1 MNTYRRLFTVSAI
14 SFAVIALVACSKTT
28 EKYDANGVFET
39 TEVVVSSEAS
49 GRILQF
55 DLQEGSTLNAFQ
67 VVGHIDS
74 TQLLLKKKQLEASL
88 KGLRNRR
95 PDLSKQVAA
104 LEQQLATAR
113 KERKRVQ
120 NLVNAEASTTKQ
132 LDDVDAQIAV
142 LEKQLTASR
151 STLETTL
158 GGLSGDEEALTL
170 QIDQLDDQ
178 LAKCHLSSPISG
190 TILAKYAQAGELT
203 TAGKPLFKVGDL
215 QEMILRAYI
224 TSDQLS
230 QVKLGQQVTVHV
242 DRGKKTATYKGT
254 ITWISS
260 TSEFTPKTIQTRD
273 ERANLVYAIKVAV
286 KNDGFLKIGMYGGI
300 TQEKHVSH

>member
-1 MNTYRRLFTVSAI
+1 MNTYRRFFTVSAI
-14 SFAVIALVACSKTT
+14 TCAVITLVACSKTT
-28 EKYDANGVFET
+28 ENYDANGVFET
-39 TEVVVSSEAS
+39 TEVVVSSETS
-49 GRILQF
+49 GRILQL
-55 DLQEGSTLNAFQ
+55 DLEEGSTINANQ
-67 VVGHIDS
+67 VVGQIDS

-95 PDLSKQVAA
+95 PDLGKQVAA
-104 LEQQLATAR
+104 LEQQLVTAR

-120 NLVNAEASTTKQ
+120 NLVNAEAATSKQ

-158 GGLSGDEEALTL
+158 DGLSGDEEALTL
-170 QIDQLDDQ
+170 QIEQLNDQLT
-178 LAKCHLSSPISG
+178 KCHISSPIQG

-203 TAGKPLFKVGDL
+203 AAGKPLFKVGNL

-224 TSDQLS
+224 TSDQLT
-230 QVKLGQQVTVHV
+230 QVKLGQQVKVHV

-286 KNDGFLKIGMYGGI
+286 RNDGFLKIGMYGGV
-300 TQEKHVSH
+300 TR

>member
-1 MNTYRRLFTVSAI
+1 MYTNRHPLTVTVLI
-14 SFAVIALVACSKTT
+14 YVLLTLVACSKSTVN
-28 EKYDANGVFET
+28 YDANGVFET
-39 TEVVVSSEAS
+39 TEVVVSSETS
-49 GRILQF
+49 GRILQL
-55 DLQEGSTLNAFQ
+55 DLEEGTTLNAFQ

-88 KGLRNRR
+88 KGLQNRR

-142 LEKQLTASR
+142 LEKQLSASR

-158 GGLSGDEEALTL
+158 GGISGDEEALAV
-170 QIDQLDDQ
+170 QIEQLNDQ
-178 LAKCHLSSPISG
+178 LAKCHLSSPIRG

-203 TAGKPLFKVGDL
+203 TAGKPLFKVGDVDNL
-215 QEMILRAYI
+215 ILRAYI
-224 TSDQLS
+224 TSDQLT
-230 QVKLGQQVTVHV
+230 QLKLGQQVTVHV
-242 DRGKKTATYKGT
+242 DRGKKTATYPGT
-254 ITWISS
+254 IGWISS
-260 TSEFTPKTIQTRD
+260 TAEFTPKTIQTRD

-286 KNDGFLKIGMYGGI
+286 KNDGYLKIGMYGGI
-300 TQEKHVSH
+300 TQ

>member
-1 MNTYRRLFTVSAI
+1 MNTYRNLLAVPAI
-14 SFAVIALVACSKTT
+14 ACVLIALVACGKTT
-28 EKYDANGVFET
+28 ENYDANGVFET
-39 TEVVVSSEAS
+39 TEVVVSSETS
-49 GRILQF
+49 GRILQL
-55 DLQEGSTLNAFQ
+55 DLEEGSTINAFQ

-104 LEQQLATAR
+104 LEQQLTTAR

-120 NLVNAEASTTKQ
+120 NLVNAEASTSKQ

-142 LEKQLTASR
+142 LEKQLAASR

-158 GGLSGDEEALTL
+158 GGLSGDQEALTV
-170 QIDQLDDQ
+170 QIEQVNDQLT
-178 LAKCHLSSPISG
+178 KCHLSSPIGG
-190 TILAKYAQAGELT
+190 TVLAKYTQAGELT
-203 TAGKPLFKVGDL
+203 AAGKPLFKVGDVKNL
-215 QEMILRAYI
+215 ILRAYI
-224 TSDQLS
+224 TSDQLT
-230 QVKLGQQVTVHV
+230 QLKLGQQVTVYV

-260 TSEFTPKTIQTRD
+260 TAEFTPKTIQTRD

-300 TQEKHVSH
+300 KR